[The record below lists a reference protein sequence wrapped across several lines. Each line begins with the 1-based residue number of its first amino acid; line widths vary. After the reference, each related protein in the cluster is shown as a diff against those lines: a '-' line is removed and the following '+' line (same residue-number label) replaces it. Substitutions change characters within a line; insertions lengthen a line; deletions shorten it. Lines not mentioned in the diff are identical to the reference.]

1 MGFFTKLS
9 DFFKSLFGNKPRKK
23 DPLTEFIEREY
34 NKDDLYYND
43 IFDVA
48 KAVSEN
54 DPEVV
59 NAVRFLLDEPLKYF
73 RERAQKYLERGIDFD
88 NENFYDEFMVYD
100 LLELASINELEDR
113 GYVSRVN
120 LDCKLPEFRQG
131 LAKVKDYEKIKG
143 IADNFEL
150 IEDGDIVIWTEELNA
165 ELDGKAYIA
174 FIIEMIEEKFALA
187 ITDRETSEKINGDIP
202 DK

>member
-9 DFFKSLFGNKPRKK
+9 DFFGNLFGKNPQKS

-54 DPEVV
+54 DPKVV

-100 LLELASINELEDR
+100 LLELAAINELESS
-113 GYVSRVN
+113 GYVSRVSIECE
-120 LDCKLPEFRQG
+120 LSEFRLG
-131 LAKVKDYEKIKG
+131 LSGLKNYEKIKSVVE
-143 IADNFEL
+143 ALEL
-150 IEDGDIVIWTEELNA
+150 PEDGDVAVWTEEINA
-165 ELDGKAYIA
+165 ELDGKTYVA
-174 FIIEMIEEKFALA
+174 FIIELIEEKFALA
-187 ITDRETSEKINGDIP
+187 VTDRETFEKINE
-202 DK
+202 